1 MRSFAATAL
10 VAPFLLTAV
19 LAAPAATAGT
29 ADGKAIAIVNTH
41 SATTVNRVV
50 VWQKWMPA
58 GTHSIKV
65 VNLATPGHQRIDIDA
80 FLRNG

>member
-1 MRSFAATAL
+1 MPKSAKRGSASI
-10 VAPFLLTAV
+10 VV
-19 LAAPAATAGT
+19 
-29 ADGKAIAIVNTH
+29 DGKAVATVNTR

-58 GTHSIKV
+58 GRHSIKV
-65 VNLATPGHQRIDIDA
+65 VNLVTPGHPRVDIDA